1 MTDIAK
7 LRISM
12 ETDGVEKAKKELD
25 GLDKSTKGAGKSADS
40 FVGSIGKMVSAA
52 TIAGL
57 AFKAVQFGADFLKQS
72 EAAANEAAMGM
83 AKMEAVLRATD
94 HASGMTS
101 KSIMEL
107 AEKLSLLS
115 GVDDEAIV
123 SAEALM
129 LTFKRIGEDVFPR
142 AMQAALDMSTTF
154 GGLESAT
161 LMLSKALDSPV
172 EGVTALQRAGVRLT
186 DAQKENIEA
195 LVEMGKVAQAQNIIL
210 SEVESQ
216 VGGTAAA
223 VNEASDGSN
232 NLKVAYGNLQETV
245 GAKLLPGTK
254 AFNALLTYQLNAL
267 KFGVEALDDNKV
279 AMQRQSTEVIKTT
292 KSYDDYVIGMLEAK
306 KEIKGLT
313 SSEGEMLA
321 FMRDQG
327 NTLQSLTDNSINY
340 SWALNKLTGHYG
352 ILTEAE
358 FEAAKGQQAIL
369 ETGTSVLNF
378 WDMYAPAT
386 EQAAIATKEAA
397 QSAEEAAA
405 ALEAE
410 RVIFEG
416 FVSALYNSA
425 NAADYFAD
433 RFNNLI
439 YNLAVDPEQ
448 LKAIGEMMDKLF
460 FKGEIDTGQ
469 LLGGNA
475 LLGIEAI
482 TRAFDEGIL
491 SRKDALDQMMDGF
504 GISAAD
510 AADYLSGAR
519 DAMSELSALMFGVP
533 SDTFEAVLDDI
544 SSLAVQSGLTE
555 DYLLGVYAQ
564 LMLIDGKNVN
574 ASVTIRSNTV
584 GSASIGYMEQQAG
597 VDLNGN
603 GIVGNATGGEYLV
616 SSPTMFLGG
625 EAGKEKV
632 TFTPLGSENTNYD
645 NQAAL
650 IAELRMLPVAIG
662 NAVVNAQ
669 VVAEANR

>member
-7 LRISM
+7 LRISV

-25 GLDKSTKGAGKSADS
+25 GLDQSTKGAGKSADS
-40 FVGSIGKMVSAA
+40 FVGSIEKMVSAA

-83 AKMEAVLRATD
+83 AKMEAILRATD

-107 AEKLSLLS
+107 AENLSLLS

-123 SAEALM
+123 SAQALM
-129 LTFKRIGEDVFPR
+129 LTFKRIGSDVFPR
-142 AMQAALDMSTTF
+142 AMQAALDMATTF

-161 LMLSKALDSPV
+161 MMLSKALDSPV

-195 LVEMGKVAQAQNIIL
+195 LVEMGKVAEAQNIIL

-216 VGGTAAA
+216 VGGTAEAM
-223 VNEASDGSN
+223 NEASNGAN
-232 NLKVAYGNLQETV
+232 NLKVALGNLQEVV
-245 GAKLLPGTK
+245 GEGLTPTTK
-254 AFNALLTYQLNAL
+254 KFNASLVDYVEGMTEATKQTVILRNAL
-267 KFGVEALDDNKV
+267 DSGIITMDQYGSITNAARFATEYYDEQVELLRLRLELLNSEAPKTLDFF
-279 AMQRQSTEVIKTT
+279 
-292 KSYDDYVIGMLEAK
+292 
-306 KEIKGLT
+306 
-313 SSEGEMLA
+313 EMYSPLA
-321 FMRDQG
+321 D
-327 NTLQSLTDNSINY
+327 L
-340 SWALNKLTGHYG
+340 A
-352 ILTEAE
+352 TEATD
-358 FEAAKGQQAIL
+358 K
-369 ETGTSVLNF
+369 V
-378 WDMYAPAT
+378 T
-386 EQAAIATKEAA
+386 E
-397 QSAEEAAA
+397 SAEEAAA
-405 ALEAE
+405 AIEAQQKAYAD
-410 RVIFEG
+410 
-416 FVSALYNSA
+416 FVSTLYEGG
-425 NAADYFAD
+425 NAADYFAG
-433 RFNNLI
+433 RFNNLM

-448 LKAIGEMMDKLF
+448 LKTVGDLLDNLFYGGDIGE
-460 FKGEIDTGQ
+460 GQ

-504 GISAAD
+504 GISAEG
-510 AADYLSGAR
+510 AAGYLSGAR

-533 SDTFEAVLDDI
+533 SDTFETVLSDI
-544 SSLAVQSGLTE
+544 SSLAEQSGLTE
-555 DYLLGVYAQ
+555 EYLLGVYAQ

-650 IAELRMLPVAIG
+650 IAELRMLPAAIG
-662 NAVVNAQ
+662 KEVTNSL